1 MDNLESTYI
10 DRLFATYE
18 EYGIDRELIER
29 LFADGTHKQGFTPLE
44 VYNLLRMSL
53 GHEFGEREY
62 FAVSEVAAMLGM
74 TENEVMNAAEKA
86 KAGNEALLSGIRMFF
101 PQGIK

>member
-1 MDNLESTYI
+1 MDNLENTYI
-10 DRLFATYE
+10 DRLFATYG

-29 LFADGTHKQGFTPLE
+29 LFTDGTHKQGFTSLE

-53 GHEFGEREY
+53 GHEYGEREY

-74 TENEVMNAAEKA
+74 TENEVMNAAEKQ
-86 KAGNEALLSGIRMFF
+86 K
-101 PQGIK
+101 QGMKPCYLDSECLFRKG